1 MLKSTILVF
10 IIYVLLAFNKG
21 QAQPAYFKNYQT
33 TDGLSNNTITSIT
46 QDRQGFLWIGSR
58 NGLNR
63 FDGNRFKIF
72 RHQATDSLS
81 LGSSSI
87 LSLLTDSEGKIWV
100 GTTRG
105 LYTYNPIKENFNLIK
120 QIPQGEIRFIK
131 AYAGYIWV
139 VYKNTL
145 YQYSV
150 QRNQFTA
157 FNDDKNIT
165 AINSSPHGG
174 LWILNN
180 NQVLKKYNQR
190 LNRFTEVN
198 LQKINIKIPT
208 SIRAIHG
215 INDSLVLIGTNR
227 TAYLIDINKGTLKD
241 LFTKEQHQASI
252 QINSISQHSASN
264 FWFGTETGIYTYDLQ
279 THKSQHIKKDD
290 RNPFSIS
297 DNVVYD
303 FYTDKEGNT
312 WIATFFGGLTQYS
325 NHFDNFKK
333 YFSGFGSPSL
343 SGNIVHEIQKDKEG
357 KLWVGTEDNGL
368 NRINL
373 QSGAIEHFTANGK
386 PGSITYN
393 NIHGLTTVNDELW
406 IGTTTNG
413 LSILDLKTGKL
424 KRSYPEIADGNVR
437 SKFVVTLYKTSNNKV
452 YIGTDNGLFT
462 YDSKKETFKLLPL
475 KTAWIQG
482 IYEDRE
488 GLLWIN
494 TYGSGVIIF
503 NPRTQ
508 TTQNILA
515 DAKKPDQLIN
525 NYVNGLFEDSNKNI
539 WFCTE
544 GGVTRY
550 RRDGQFKNY
559 PDIPSLSSN
568 QTFKALEDD
577 NHSIWISTSNGL
589 VKLNDKEDK
598 AVLYTAKDG
607 LPTDQFNYNSAYK
620 DTDGTLYFG
629 TLKGMISFNP
639 SKSFKNDYVPPL
651 LISDIQ
657 INNKEVLVGGN
668 SPLQQSISLT
678 KELRLSYDKSNISF
692 AIASLSFVSPESN
705 VYSYIMEGYDKQW
718 TTIKGNQKIYY
729 NKLPPG
735 DYIFKFIGTNNN
747 NVWNKEVRQIRI
759 FVSPPW
765 WQSRLA
771 YGLYAI
777 FIAAI
782 IALIL
787 RYYFLWMQ
795 ANQSRKMELFE
806 HKKEQEIYNLKLEFF
821 TNLAH
826 EIRTP
831 LALIKMPLEKIIR
844 TEKNLNHDTIKD
856 LALMERSTTRLIRL
870 TNQLLDFRKAE
881 SNAMNLI
888 FTKTDIN
895 ALLSEI
901 FNDLLY
907 LAQEKSLTYELSLPR
922 ISLTA
927 YVDEEACRKIF
938 TNLIHNAIKYA
949 EREVKVKLLPF
960 NSDDIMFNV
969 EFRNDGELIPYDK
982 KDKIFEPFYRLN
994 ESGKDTGTGIGL
1006 PLSRS
1011 LIELHKGTIALMQT
1025 DEKRNLF
1032 LLSCPILQD
1041 QSLDI
1046 PDFQEE
1052 LSPITEAFAT
1062 PEKEDGDVEKP
1073 NILIVE
1079 DNKEILA
1086 YLNKELKLHYNI
1098 RRATNG
1104 VEALD
1109 ILDNESIQLVLTDIM
1124 MPIMDGIAL
1133 CKRIK
1138 TDFLYSH
1145 IPVIF
1150 LTAKNTLN
1158 SKIEALNSGADAY
1171 IEKPFSIAY
1180 LTVQIQNILKN
1191 RNMIKKYFTNALV
1204 SDLLE
1209 VNISAPDKDF
1219 IGQLNQVIYDNI
1231 ATIDL
1236 NVEELAKLMNMSR
1249 PTLYRKIKGLSDLTP
1264 NELINMSRLKKAAEL
1279 LHTKEYNI
1287 SQVAIM
1293 VGYTVQSNFSR
1304 DFHKHF
1310 GMTPSVY
1317 ITENEKKKR
1326 GL

>member
-1 MLKSTILVF
+1 M
-10 IIYVLLAFNKG
+10 
-21 QAQPAYFKNYQT
+21 
-33 TDGLSNNTITSIT
+33 
-46 QDRQGFLWIGSR
+46 
-58 NGLNR
+58 
-63 FDGNRFKIF
+63 
-72 RHQATDSLS
+72 DSLS
-81 LGSSSI
+81 VGSSSI
-87 LSLLTDSEGKIWV
+87 LSLLTDQKGNLWV

-105 LYTYNPIKENFNLIK
+105 VYVYNPIMENFNLIK
-120 QIPQGEIRFIK
+120 QIPLGEVRAIK
-131 AYAGYIWV
+131 AYAGFLWILV
-139 VYKNTL
+139 NGKL
-145 YQYSV
+145 YQYNTTNHNV
-150 QRNQFTA
+150 LA
-157 FNDDKNIT
+157 FDTDKNIT
-165 AINSSPHGG
+165 AINGTPKSG
-174 LWILNN
+174 LWMVSNKKT
-180 NQVLKKYNQR
+180 LKKYNQK
-190 LNRFTEVN
+190 LNRFIEIDLSKLKNVLSGGMRTIYG
-198 LQKINIKIPT
+198 L
-208 SIRAIHG
+208 
-215 INDSLVLIGTNR
+215 NDSTLLVGTNR
-227 TAYLIDINKGTLKD
+227 TAYRLTLPSGKLED
-241 LFTKEQHQASI
+241 LFIKEQLKAPI
-252 QINSISQHSASN
+252 QINSITQYSETS

-279 THKSQHIKKDD
+279 TRNSQHIEKDD

-303 FYTDKEGNT
+303 FYKDKEGNI
-312 WIATFFGGLTQYS
+312 WMGTFFGGLSQYS
-325 NHFDNFKK
+325 SHFDNFKK
-333 YFSGFGSPSL
+333 YSAGFGNPSL
-343 SGNIVHEIQKDKEG
+343 SGNIVHEIHKDKYNT
-357 KLWVGTEDNGL
+357 LWVGTEDNGL
-368 NRINL
+368 NNINL
-373 QSGAIEHFTANGK
+373 QSGKTTHFLADGK

-393 NIHGLTTVNDELW
+393 NIHGLASVDEELW
-406 IGTTTNG
+406 VGTTTNG
-413 LSILDLKTGKL
+413 LDVLDIKTGKL
-424 KRSYPEIADGNVR
+424 KRHYAEVADGAVG
-437 SKFVVTLYKTSNNKV
+437 SKFVVCLYKTKNNTL

-462 YDSKKETFKLLPL
+462 YDKTENKFKLVPL
-475 KTAWIQG
+475 KPAWIQG
-482 IYEDRE
+482 IYEDAD
-488 GLLWIN
+488 GILWIN
-494 TYGSGVIIF
+494 TYGSGVF
-503 NPRTQ
+503 MYNPIKQ
-508 TTQNILA
+508 TTGHLYA
-515 DAKKPDQLIN
+515 DTNKLIN
-525 NYVNGLFEDSNKNI
+525 NYVNGLFEDSKNNI
-539 WFCTE
+539 WLCTE
-544 GGVTRY
+544 AGVTRY

-559 PDIPSLSSN
+559 RNIHALSSN

-577 NHSIWISTSNGL
+577 KHTIWISTSNGL
-589 VKLNDKEDK
+589 VKLNDKEDQ

-620 DTDGTLYFG
+620 DHDGTLYFG

-639 SKSFKNDYVPPL
+639 SKSFKNNYIPPL
-651 LISDIQ
+651 LISDLQ
-657 INNKEVLVGGN
+657 INNMGVLVGKD
-668 SPLQQSISLT
+668 SPLKQSISLT
-678 KELRLSYDKSNISF
+678 KELRLSYDKANLSF
-692 AIASLSFVSPESN
+692 TIASLSFVSPESN
-705 VYSYIMEGYDKQW
+705 VYSYMMEGYDKEW
-718 TTIKGNQKIYY
+718 TTIKGNEKIYY

-735 DYIFKFIGTNNN
+735 SYTFKFIGTNNN
-747 NVWNKEVRQIRI
+747 NIWNKEERQLRI
-759 FVSPPW
+759 IVSPPW

-771 YGLYAI
+771 YGLYALI
-777 FIAAI
+777 LTAI
-782 IALIL
+782 IGLIL
-787 RYYFLWMQ
+787 RYYFLWIK
-795 ANQSRKMELFE
+795 ANHIRKMELFE

-844 TEKNLNHDTIKD
+844 TEKKLNQDTLKD
-856 LALMERSTTRLIRL
+856 LALIERSTSRLIRL

-907 LAQEKSLTYELSLPR
+907 LAQDKALNYELSLPR

-927 YVDEEACRKIF
+927 YVDEEACRKIL

-949 EREVKVKLLPF
+949 EREVNVKLLPF
-960 NSDDIMFNV
+960 NSDDIMFNI
-969 EFRNDGELIPYDK
+969 EFRNDGEIIPMDK
-982 KDKIFEPFYRLN
+982 KEKIFEPFYRLN
-994 ESGKDTGTGIGL
+994 ESGEDTGTGIGL

-1011 LIELHKGTIALMQT
+1011 LIELHQGTITLMQT

-1052 LSPITEAFAT
+1052 LSSTTAAYALL
-1062 PEKEDGDVEKP
+1062 EKEDTETEKP
-1073 NILIVE
+1073 TILIVE

-1086 YLNKELKLHYNI
+1086 YLNKELKMHYNI

-1109 ILDNESIQLVLTDIM
+1109 ILDNESVQLVLTDIM

-1150 LTAKNTLN
+1150 LTAKNALH
-1158 SKIEALNSGADAY
+1158 SKIEALNCGADAY

-1180 LTVQIQNILKN
+1180 LTVQIHNMLKN
-1191 RNMIKKYFTNALV
+1191 RKMIKNYFTNALV

-1264 NELINMSRLKKAAEL
+1264 NELINMTRLKKAAEL
-1279 LHTKEYNI
+1279 LSQKAYNI
-1287 SQVAIM
+1287 SQVATM

-1317 ITENEKKKR
+1317 ITESEKKKR
-1326 GL
+1326 GI